1 MTHMTSDLVS
11 KIFLTLVSKIF
22 QFIFVILYRP
32 TLLTIRFDDFDD
44 LTILFD
50 WIPFYAAYLFFSI
63 LNCCVH

>member
-50 WIPFYAAYLFFSI
+50 WIPFHAVYLFFHS
-63 LNCCVH
+63 HSAMK